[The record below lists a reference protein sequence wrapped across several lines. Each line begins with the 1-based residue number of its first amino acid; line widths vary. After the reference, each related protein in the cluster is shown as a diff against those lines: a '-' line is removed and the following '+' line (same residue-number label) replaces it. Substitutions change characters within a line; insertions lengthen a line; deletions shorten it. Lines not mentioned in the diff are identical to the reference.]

1 MRGVLALLSS
11 VFVRRAGL
19 YLAISFVGL
28 VVDYLAAISLIRAGL
43 PLTVSAFAGYVLG
56 LFVILPLLKR
66 FVFATRYPGRL
77 TELLFYASSGLLGAV
92 VTSGTVWLVAV
103 AWGSEF
109 SMAKLFAVGASFL
122 SVFAY
127 RYLLVFAKFG
137 SH

>member
-1 MRGVLALLSS
+1 MRGVSAPSSS
-11 VFVRRAGL
+11 VFARRAGL

-28 VVDYLAAISLIRAGL
+28 AVDYVAAISLIRVGL

-92 VTSGTVWLVAV
+92 VTSVTVWVAAV
-103 AWGSEF
+103 AWGFDF
-109 SMAKLFAVGASFL
+109 SMSKFLAVGASFL

-127 RYLLVFAKFG
+127 RYLLVFAKFA
-137 SH
+137 SL